1 MIRGIRAIIS
11 KVSKE
16 TNIPPQYLYGLVC
29 GYSKK
34 NNLAYLNIIY
44 DIESDDYYI
53 GLLRVP
59 LSYANKVKDKINK
72 DKVELID
79 LFDPYINLYVGA
91 LLLKEYYNKKNN
103 WISAIYMYNLGEE
116 DFNRTHIDN
125 DLFVEKVMLYAKDWF
140 VD

>member
-1 MIRGIRAIIS
+1 
-11 KVSKE
+11 
-16 TNIPPQYLYGLVC
+16 
-29 GYSKK
+29 
-34 NNLAYLNIIY
+34 
-44 DIESDDYYI
+44 
-53 GLLRVP
+53 VP